1 MPFELAL
8 LALLFLILSLLVGA
22 LVRHGLK
29 GLPVPYTVVLLIIGL
44 LLGMVQRAGLITDSA
59 PMLTQSLAL
68 VSDITPEVILY
79 LFLPT
84 LIFESAFSLEV
95 HLFRRMAPQ
104 IALLAIPGLIMA
116 TLLTA
121 LLAWQW
127 FPWEWSWA
135 LCLLFGALISATD
148 PVAVVALLKEVSSRK
163 RLETLIEG
171 ESLLNDGTAIVLFSL
186 FYSMAISGAASV
198 SPLNVVLDFIWVV
211 AGGLLVG
218 AVTGVITV
226 AWVGK
231 VFNDPIIEITLSVV
245 AAYLVFFIAERLH
258 LSGVV
263 ALVTLALV
271 FAGTGRTR
279 ISPEVAGF
287 LHHFWEVMAHMAN
300 TVIFLL
306 VGILIAARV
315 PLDQPDLWWSLLL
328 LYPALLVI
336 RGITIGAFLPLLRR
350 IGIGLTREKA
360 LVLLWG
366 GLRGAV
372 SLALALTIA
381 VDQLLPREVADQIL
395 FLCAGTVVL
404 TIVINGSTMGHLLG
418 MLGLNQLPA
427 AKQAT
432 VDRVK
437 GIVTDELHQLLP
449 NLMTHPFLSR
459 ANWRQVKRNILLQE
473 RTVDE
478 ESHLAAPSALG
489 LACRRRLL
497 ETERQSYWAQF
508 DKGTLGRR
516 STQLLVQLV
525 EHALDGDAEI
535 GPRTSLQPLWMT
547 PLWLS
552 WGRRFP
558 LLRPWANS
566 QLYRHLALGYD
577 LARGFMEAQVDLKS
591 HIRELA
597 PDTALA
603 QRLAVE
609 VEQNLSL
616 AEQHIHQI
624 RDRHPELVQ
633 ALETQAASRLLLNR
647 ERTVIRRQMG
657 MAVLAEP
664 EAQKLLE
671 AVEGRMHKLQRTSMM
686 EQPDAERPLKL
697 FPWARRCRE
706 SSRKALHDALVITSY
721 GDGDLIL
728 EAGTELG
735 SIGVVVEGSVEAR
748 WRMAG
753 STRLKILTPGE
764 MVALSVL
771 ESGQAQASYRGRN
784 LCKIGWLEVQLVK
797 KLMTQD
803 ETLMGLLS
811 EQLQMELTRPGVDE
825 DKSGPG

>member
-1 MPFELAL
+1 MQFELAL

-22 LVRHGLK
+22 LVRHSLK

-44 LLGMVQRAGLITDSA
+44 LLGLVQRAGVFTGTT
-59 PMLTQSLAL
+59 PMLAQTLEL
-68 VSDITPEVILY
+68 VSQISPQVILY

-104 IALLAIPGLIMA
+104 IALLAIPGLVMA

-121 LLAWQW
+121 LLAREW

-171 ESLLNDGTAIVLFSL
+171 ESLLNDGTAIVLFGL
-186 FYSMAISGAASV
+186 FYAMAVSGAV
-198 SPLNVVLDFIWVV
+198 SATPLNVVLEFVWVV
-211 AGGLLVG
+211 AGGLMVG
-218 AVTGVITV
+218 AITGVIV
-226 AWVGK
+226 IAWIGK

-263 ALVTLALV
+263 ALVTLAFV
-271 FAGTGRTR
+271 FAGAGRTR

-287 LHHFWEVMAHMAN
+287 LHHFWEMMAHMAN

-315 PLDQPDLWWSLLL
+315 PLDQPDLWWSLAL

-336 RGITIGAFLPLLRR
+336 RGATIGALLPLLKRM
-350 IGIGLTREKA
+350 GIGLTREKA

-381 VDQLLPREVADQIL
+381 VDGLLPREVADQIL

-404 TIVINGSTMGHLLG
+404 TIVVNGSSMGRLLG
-418 MLGLNQLPA
+418 LLGLNRLPEP
-427 AKQAT
+427 KQAT

-437 GIVTDELHQLLP
+437 GIVAEELNQMLP
-449 NLMTHPFLSR
+449 KMMAHPFLNR
-459 ANWRQVKRNILLQE
+459 ADWAQVKRNIKLQE
-473 RTVDE
+473 RTLD
-478 ESHLAAPSALG
+478 SGGRLPPSSAQG

-497 ETERQSYWAQF
+497 ETERQSYWSQF
-508 DKGTLGRR
+508 ESGTLGRH

-525 EHALDGDAEI
+525 ERALDGDAEI
-535 GPRTSLQPLWMT
+535 GPRGALQPLWAT

-558 LLRPWANS
+558 IFQAPANS
-566 QLYRHLALGYD
+566 VFYNHLALGYD
-577 LARGFMEAQVDLKS
+577 LARGFMEAQLELKS
-591 HIRELA
+591 HIQELA
-597 PDTALA
+597 PDNSLA
-603 QRLAVE
+603 QRLEGE
-609 VEQNLSL
+609 VEQNLSM
-616 AEQHIHQI
+616 AERHISQI
-624 RDRHPELVQ
+624 RGCHPELVQ

-657 MAVLAEP
+657 MAVLAQP
-664 EAQKLLE
+664 EAQRLLE
-671 AVEGRMHKLQRTSMM
+671 GVEGRMHNLQRSSIVARPDLGGQPHSLFAWAKECTEATQAALM
-686 EQPDAERPLKL
+686 ER
-697 FPWARRCRE
+697 
-706 SSRKALHDALVITSY
+706 LVITTY
-721 GDGDLIL
+721 GEGEVIIDVDS
-728 EAGTELG
+728 ELTR
-735 SIGVVVEGSVEAR
+735 IGMVVEGSVESSWPTSGGTTAE
-748 WRMAG
+748 
-753 STRLKILTPGE
+753 ILLPGE
-764 MVALSVL
+764 MLALSAL
-771 ESGQAQASYRGRN
+771 KKGRSKAQYRGKS
-784 LCKIGWLEVQLVK
+784 LCQIGWLERDLVN
-797 KLMTQD
+797 
-803 ETLMGLLS
+803 TLMIRDPVLMGRLS
-811 EQLQMELTRPGVDE
+811 EQLTLETRAFDE
-825 DKSGPG
+825 

>member
-1 MPFELAL
+1 MQFELAL

-29 GLPVPYTVVLLIIGL
+29 GLPVPYTVVLLLIGL
-44 LLGMVQRAGLITDSA
+44 LLGLVQRAGVFTDST
-59 PMLTQSLAL
+59 PMLTQTLAL
-68 VSDITPEVILY
+68 VSDITPQVILY

-104 IALLAIPGLIMA
+104 IALLAIPGLILA

-171 ESLLNDGTAIVLFSL
+171 ESLLNDGTAIVLFGL
-186 FYSMAISGAASV
+186 FYTMAVSGVASV
-198 SPLNVVLDFIWVV
+198 SPLNVVLEFIWVV
-211 AGGLLVG
+211 VGGLLVG
-218 AVTGVITV
+218 ALTGIIAI
-226 AWVGK
+226 AWVGR

-263 ALVTLALV
+263 ALVTLAFV

-287 LHHFWEVMAHMAN
+287 LHHFWEMMAHVAN

-315 PLDQPDLWWSLLL
+315 PLDQPDLWWSLAL

-336 RGITIGAFLPLLRR
+336 RGATIGALLPLLKRM
-350 IGIGLTREKA
+350 GIGLTREKA

-404 TIVINGSTMGHLLG
+404 TIVINGSTMGRLLRL
-418 MLGLNQLPA
+418 LGLNRLPA

-437 GIVTDELHQLLP
+437 GIVTDELSQMLP
-449 NLMTHPFLSR
+449 KMMTHPFLSR
-459 ANWRQVKRNILLQE
+459 ADWSQVKRNILLQE
-473 RTVDE
+473 RTLDKGEAE
-478 ESHLAAPSALG
+478 EPSSDQG

-497 ETERQSYWAQF
+497 ETERQSYWSQF
-508 DKGTLGRR
+508 ESGTLGRH

-525 EHALDGDAEI
+525 ERALDGAAEI
-535 GPRTSLQPLWMT
+535 GPRVSLQPLWAT
-547 PLWLS
+547 PFWLG
-552 WGRRFP
+552 WCRRFP
-558 LLRPWANS
+558 ILQTAANS
-566 QLYRHLALGYD
+566 VFYSHLALGYD
-577 LARGFMEAQVDLKS
+577 LARGFMEAQVELKS
-591 HIRELA
+591 HIQELA
-597 PDTALA
+597 PDNRLA
-603 QRLAVE
+603 QSLDLE
-609 VEQNLSL
+609 VEQNLSM
-616 AEQHIHQI
+616 AEHHIRQI
-624 RDRHPELVQ
+624 RDCHPELVQ

-657 MAVLAEP
+657 MAVLAQP

-671 AVEGRMHKLQRTSMM
+671 GVEGRMHKLQRTSMV
-686 EQPDAERPLKL
+686 EQPDSESQPCKL
-697 FPWARRCRE
+697 FPWAGDCSE
-706 SSRKALHDALVITSY
+706 STRKSLIDQLVITTYSEEEV
-721 GDGDLIL
+721 II
-728 EAGTELG
+728 EADSEL
-735 SIGVVVEGSVEAR
+735 SQIGVLVEGSVEAC
-748 WRMAG
+748 WTSPE
-753 STRLKILTPGE
+753 STRIKILIPGE
-764 MVALSVL
+764 MLALSALV
-771 ESGQAQASYRGRN
+771 SGKAQAQYRGKS
-784 LCKIGWLEVQLVK
+784 LCRIGWLELDLVK

-803 ETLMGLLS
+803 ETLMSQLS
-811 EQLQMELTRPGVDE
+811 EQLGQEVRRP
-825 DKSGPG
+825 